1 MALLPIYRLG
11 NFPGLRLSL
20 LALLSVMFITLDIV
34 LIVLPVLL
42 AVAFVTLAERKG
54 LGALQRRLGPDTV
67 GVYGVLQP
75 FADALKLT
83 TKETV
88 IPALASSWMLHS
100 MPILALTCS
109 ILGYTV
115 IPFGEGVAILDSGF
129 GVLILLVLS
138 GLTIYALVY
147 TGWGSANAYALIGGV
162 RAAAQMVSYELTL
175 GAAVSAI
182 AYLTGYLSL
191 TAIVVTQ
198 SNVWLAL
205 LMLPIALA
213 FHVAAIAET
222 NRVPFDVPEGESEI
236 VAGFIT
242 ELSAMVF
249 VLFFLSEY
257 AALLLMGATTST
269 LFLGGFSL
277 PFLGD

>member
-1 MALLPIYRLG
+1 
-11 NFPGLRLSL
+11 
-20 LALLSVMFITLDIV
+20 MFITLDIV
-34 LIVLPVLL
+34 LVVLPVLL

-88 IPALASSWMLHS
+88 VPALASSWILHS

-109 ILGYTV
+109 LLGYTM

-129 GVLILLVLS
+129 GVLVLLILS

-147 TGWGSANAYALIGGV
+147 TGWGSANAYALMGGI

-175 GAAVSAI
+175 GAAVSAV

-191 TAIVVTQ
+191 TTIVITQ
-198 SNVWLAL
+198 ANV
-205 LMLPIALA
+205 
-213 FHVAAIAET
+213 
-222 NRVPFDVPEGESEI
+222 
-236 VAGFIT
+236 
-242 ELSAMVF
+242 
-249 VLFFLSEY
+249 
-257 AALLLMGATTST
+257 
-269 LFLGGFSL
+269 
-277 PFLGD
+277 

>member
-1 MALLPIYRLG
+1 
-11 NFPGLRLSL
+11 
-20 LALLSVMFITLDIV
+20 MFITLDIL
-34 LIVLPVLL
+34 LIILPVLL

-54 LGALQRRLGPDTV
+54 LAALQRRLGPDTV

-88 IPALASSWMLHS
+88 MPGLASAWMLYS

-109 ILGYTV
+109 MLGYTV
-115 IPFGEGVAILDSGF
+115 LPFGEGVAMLESAY
-129 GVLILLVLS
+129 GVLILLILS

-147 TGWGSANAYALIGGV
+147 TGWGSANAFALMGGV

-175 GAAVSAI
+175 GACVSAV
-182 AYLTGYLSL
+182 AYLCGLLSL
-191 TAIVVTQ
+191 TSVVRAQ
-198 SNVWLAL
+198 ENVWIVM
-205 LMLPIALA
+205 LMLPMALM
-213 FHVAAIAET
+213 FHVAAVAET
-222 NRVPFDVPEGESEI
+222 NRVPFDVPEGESEL

-257 AALLLMGATTST
+257 AALMLMGATTST
-269 LFLGGFSL
+269 LFLGGFYL